1 MYVSLR
7 KISSMESNTTH
18 TDIASEP
25 MMARPMTSYSEVMSY
40 LHSIRITPEVKES
53 IGRRLVVEATGPNL
67 ANAFARLD
75 HLSELKNDWDG
86 YGAEKI
92 SYYVLENLR
101 EVLLIS
107 DDVDWEK
114 WMISPAPNG
123 TLTLQSKQNMSA
135 ISIGDKEFSFYSCT
149 DKGEE
154 GNSHQPFKPSAVL
167 NIMRRIV

>member
-1 MYVSLR
+1 M
-7 KISSMESNTTH
+7 KPNTSPI
-18 TDIASEP
+18 DMASEP
-25 MMARPMTSYSEVMSY
+25 VMASPMTSYSEVMNY
-40 LHSIRITPEVKES
+40 LHRIRITPEVKES
-53 IGRRLVVEATGPNL
+53 IGRRLVVEATEPNL
-67 ANAFARLD
+67 SKAFARLD
-75 HLSELKNDWDG
+75 HLSGLKKDWDG

-107 DDVDWEK
+107 DNADWEK

-123 TLTLQSKQNMSA
+123 TLSLQSKQNMAA

-154 GNSHQPFKPSAVL
+154 GDSHLPFKPSVVL

>member
-1 MYVSLR
+1 M
-7 KISSMESNTTH
+7 KPNTTPV
-18 TDIASEP
+18 DMVSEP
-25 MMARPMTSYSEVMSY
+25 VMTRPMTSYSDVMGY
-40 LHSIRITPEVKES
+40 LHRIRISSEMKES
-53 IGRRLVVEATGPNL
+53 IGRRLIEEATEPNL
-67 ANAFARLD
+67 SKAFARLD
-75 HLSELKNDWDG
+75 HLSELKYDWDG

-107 DDVDWEK
+107 DNADWEE

-123 TLTLQSKQNMSA
+123 TLSLQSKQNMSA

-154 GNSHQPFKPSAVL
+154 GDSHLPFEPSAVL